1 MNSFVNSFWSHKRFW
16 SSGLLTKGL
25 YVAFG
30 YGLFFTC
37 VPNLWHVWC
46 FTWQVKAQ
54 SGMGCSAWAAKVR
67 LWSVLPTDALSCC
80 CVLLEQCE
88 CLFRFNRE
96 HLLSTMLLALT
107 SVSSPLCLS
116 VCSQC
121 YQPPQEDWYHFWAL
135 HRPTTQG
142 VELPEAI
149 SRLFTGRVA
158 VSIFLFPQAQRQEP
172 RFIFPALWLVLLF
185 LHGAQRNQTRGC
197 CPGSAAEPVLI
208 RHTSLICF
216 PNQHLW

>member
-1 MNSFVNSFWSHKRFW
+1 MCGVSLGKLKCREW
-16 SSGLLTKGL
+16 
-25 YVAFG
+25 
-30 YGLFFTC
+30 YGLFC
-37 VPNLWHVWC
+37 LGSRSASLERPPYR
-46 FTWQVKAQ
+46 
-54 SGMGCSAWAAKVR
+54 CSEG
-67 LWSVLPTDALSCC
+67 

-96 HLLSTMLLALT
+96 HLLRTMLLGLT
-107 SVSSPLCLS
+107 SVSGPLFLS
-116 VCSQC
+116 VCSQY

-149 SRLFTGRVA
+149 SRSFTGKVA
-158 VSIFLFPQAQRQEP
+158 VSIFLFPQTQRQEP

-197 CPGSAAEPVLI
+197 CPGSAAEPVLR

-216 PNQHLW
+216 PHHHL